1 MDKVSIIEITE
12 HPIEIISKGAGTS
25 YKKINNSWQRVQT
38 CIKNGHLSVTEFA
51 HINFKIDGISRSCLA
66 QLTRH
71 RLMSF
76 CVESQRYVKY
86 NFEDNNWYVMPKIF
100 EKSDAWTQRYIH
112 EMKNA
117 ALSYR
122 QAIEDGIKPED
133 ARFFL
138 PEATKTNLTCGM
150 NLREFFNFLNL
161 RLDPHAQWEIRELAE
176 EMFNQVLNYN
186 DEWYTILSYWRET
199 CFDK

>member
-1 MDKVSIIEITE
+1 
-12 HPIEIISKGAGTS
+12 
-25 YKKINNSWQRVQT
+25 
-38 CIKNGHLSVTEFA
+38 
-51 HINFKIDGISRSCLA
+51 
-66 QLTRH
+66 
-71 RLMSF
+71 
-76 CVESQRYVKY
+76 
-86 NFEDNNWYVMPKIF
+86 MPKAF
-100 EKSDAWTQRYIH
+100 EKSDAWTRRYTH

-117 ALSYR
+117 ALSYK

-161 RLDPHAQWEIRELAE
+161 RLDQHAQWEIRELAE

-199 CFDK
+199 CFNK